1 MRTTGQVPSAPAPH
15 ESNGINGH
23 GKNGSAGPVP
33 AAVAGPDRATITTRL
48 LETVRDRT
56 GYPIETLGLDLDME
70 ADLGIDSIK
79 RVEILG
85 KLRDEFPGLKALSD
99 SPEMMD
105 AMARARTLGV
115 IVERMASLA
124 EPSNGSARE
133 SEKSLVPASAAM
145 VNGNGN
151 GKHDR
156 GPLRRLLKAI
166 DAPLPDERTGL
177 LPGGRI
183 VITDDGR
190 GLARRLENQL
200 VAAGVPVDLIGGPES
215 TIDWTSPAAIDATLD
230 RLRSHGPL
238 AGIVHA
244 LPMGGSSCGDRIGSD
259 WSSRVGVEVKGL
271 FLLAKAM
278 APDLETAARGG
289 GACLI
294 AATALGGRLASDRCV
309 NTDFFPGQG
318 GIAGLVKTLAREW
331 PAVRAR
337 VIDFSAQR
345 PGRDR
350 RRPPGRRG
358 IRARRMGRGGLR
370 PWAPH
375 PPADVREPS

>member
-1 MRTTGQVPSAPAPH
+1 MATGHTWSSQPTPPTA
-15 ESNGINGH
+15 
-23 GKNGSAGPVP
+23 
-33 AAVAGPDRATITTRL
+33 AGPDRSTITTRL

-115 IVERMASLA
+115 IVDRMASMA
-124 EPSNGSARE
+124 EQSVAPAGG
-133 SEKSLVPASAAM
+133 SEKSVVPASAAM
-145 VNGNGN
+145 TNGN

-156 GPLRRLLKAI
+156 GTLRRLLEVI
-166 DAPLPDERTGL
+166 EAPLPRERAGL

-190 GLARRLENQL
+190 GLARRLESQL
-200 VAAGVPVDLIGGPES
+200 LAAGVPVDRIGGPEA
-215 TIDWTSPAAIDATLD
+215 TIDWTSPAAIDAVLD

-244 LPMGGSSCGDRIGSD
+244 LPMGGTSLVRTNRDRLVSPRRRRGQGAIPAGKSHGPGPGN
-259 WSSRVGVEVKGL
+259 RR
-271 FLLAKAM
+271 
-278 APDLETAARGG
+278 PRGG
-289 GACLI
+289 
-294 AATALGGRLASDRCV
+294 SVPDRR
-309 NTDFFPGQG
+309 NG
-318 GIAGLVKTLAREW
+318 
-331 PAVRAR
+331 
-337 VIDFSAQR
+337 
-345 PGRDR
+345 PGRAT
-350 RRPPGRRG
+350 GQ
-358 IRARRMGRGGLR
+358 
-370 PWAPH
+370 
-375 PPADVREPS
+375 